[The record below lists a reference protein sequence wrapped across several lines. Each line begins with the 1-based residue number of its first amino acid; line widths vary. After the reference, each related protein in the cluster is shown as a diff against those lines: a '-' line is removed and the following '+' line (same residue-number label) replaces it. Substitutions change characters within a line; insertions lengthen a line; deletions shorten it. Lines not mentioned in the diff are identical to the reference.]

1 MDLAAYIRDVP
12 NFPIEGILFKDITTL
27 LQDHGAFREAIDAL
41 VARYAGTQIDKVAAI
56 ESRGFIF
63 GAPLAYRLGSGFV
76 PVRKPGK
83 LPTQTVHVE
92 YSLEYGTNTLEM
104 HVDALQPGE
113 RVLIVDDLLAT
124 GGSARAV
131 AQLVEMLQ
139 ATVAGMAF
147 VIELEFLHGREKLR
161 DYDVFSLLKF

>member
-12 NFPIEGILFKDITTL
+12 DFPIEGILFKDITTL
-27 LQDHGAFREAIDAL
+27 LQDRGAFKATIDAL
-41 VARYAGTQIDKVAAI
+41 VARYAGEKIDKVAAI

-63 GAPLAYRLGSGFV
+63 GAPLAYQLRAGFV

-83 LPTQTVHVE
+83 LPTKTVRVE
-92 YSLEYGTNTLEM
+92 YSLEYGSNMLEM
-104 HVDALQPGE
+104 HVDALQTGE

-131 AQLVEMLQ
+131 AHLVEQLN
-139 ATVAGMAF
+139 ATVVGMAF
-147 VIELEFLHGREKLR
+147 VIELEFLRGRQKLGE
-161 DYDVFSLLKF
+161 YDLFSLVKF

>member
-1 MDLAAYIRDVP
+1 MDLAAYVRDVP

-27 LQDHGAFREAIDAL
+27 LQDRGAFKETIDAL
-41 VARYAGTQIDKVAAI
+41 VARYSSQRIDKVAAI

-63 GAPLAYRLGSGFV
+63 GAPLAYQLGAGLV

-83 LPTQTVHVE
+83 LPTRTVHVE
-92 YSLEYGTNTLEM
+92 YSLEYGSNTLEM

-131 AQLVEMLQ
+131 AQLVETLQ
-139 ATVAGMAF
+139 ATVMGMAF
-147 VIELEFLHGREKLR
+147 VIELEFLKGREKLGN
-161 DYDVFSLLKF
+161 YDVFSLIKF